1 MDWIKDLRQA
11 GDHAVR
17 LDTDLEY
24 FAAELLKIR
33 PKAGSLVPFTFNPA
47 QRELHRIIEEQR
59 ARTGRVRVIVLKA
72 RQLGISTYVAARYY
86 KQTTSNPGLRTI
98 IIGHEKVA
106 SKNLFQLVKRFH
118 EYMPD
123 GMRQST
129 GTSNAEELIFDNID
143 SGYLVSVATEEGSGR
158 SATAQILHASEA
170 AFWVDL
176 PTQLAALM
184 QTVPDIDGTEIII
197 ETTANGYN
205 DFHKLWR
212 KAESGGSE
220 FTAVF
225 LPWSIDPAYRAKLPD
240 DFVMTAEET
249 KLAELHGLDAE
260 QICWRR
266 NKISGF
272 SSEEYFCQEYPLVAS
287 EAFIAASFDSYIPA
301 DLVLRARKEDIAP
314 HGPLM
319 IGVDPA
325 GKGADRTAIAWRRG
339 SCIEKI
345 EARRGL
351 DTMEVAGLVAKIIR
365 EDKPVRVNI
374 DVGGLGVGV
383 YDRLVEQGYGSVINA
398 VNFGGK
404 PIEPPPYD
412 ETGRPAGGPANRR
425 AELYVNLRKALEGRF
440 SLPDSTSPQ
449 GDLTSIGYKF
459 TSDGRLL
466 LEAKEDMRRRG
477 VPSPDEGDAVALCF
491 TEPDGAPVP
500 RVSIVVHH

>member
-240 DFVMTAEET
+240 DFVMTAE
-249 KLAELHGLDAE
+249 
-260 QICWRR
+260 
-266 NKISGF
+266 
-272 SSEEYFCQEYPLVAS
+272 
-287 EAFIAASFDSYIPA
+287 
-301 DLVLRARKEDIAP
+301 
-314 HGPLM
+314 
-319 IGVDPA
+319 
-325 GKGADRTAIAWRRG
+325 
-339 SCIEKI
+339 
-345 EARRGL
+345 
-351 DTMEVAGLVAKIIR
+351 
-365 EDKPVRVNI
+365 
-374 DVGGLGVGV
+374 
-383 YDRLVEQGYGSVINA
+383 
-398 VNFGGK
+398 
-404 PIEPPPYD
+404 
-412 ETGRPAGGPANRR
+412 
-425 AELYVNLRKALEGRF
+425 
-440 SLPDSTSPQ
+440 
-449 GDLTSIGYKF
+449 
-459 TSDGRLL
+459 
-466 LEAKEDMRRRG
+466 
-477 VPSPDEGDAVALCF
+477 
-491 TEPDGAPVP
+491 
-500 RVSIVVHH
+500 